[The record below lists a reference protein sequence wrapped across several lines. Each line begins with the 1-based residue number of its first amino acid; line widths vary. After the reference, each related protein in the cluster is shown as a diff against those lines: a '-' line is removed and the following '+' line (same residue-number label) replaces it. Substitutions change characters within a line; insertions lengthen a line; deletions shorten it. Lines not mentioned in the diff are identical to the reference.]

1 VTPGALEGVRV
12 LEFSEAIAAPLSG
25 MLLGDMGADVIKV
38 EPPAGESGRH
48 VVQSAADSRG
58 FLALNRNKRAIAI
71 DLKSPVGQAVIH
83 RLVSTVDVVIINYRP
98 ETASALKIDYATLAA
113 INSRLIYADITAVGR
128 RGPDSHRAGYDVIV
142 QAISGLMAAGERSE
156 GGIPLPINPP
166 VSDLSSGI
174 VLAWA
179 VCAALFARERTGV
192 GQKVG
197 TSLLASALLLQ
208 GAQFLRATGPP
219 PDPDWSALSY
229 PYYRSY
235 RTSDGM
241 VSIAAVTPV
250 MRRRLESAT
259 GVVHPLHGQRQ
270 IRRDSP
276 EAAAMTSQ
284 FLVELTEAMSR
295 RTTGE
300 WLKVF
305 DEAGVPAGRYRV
317 VGELVDDP
325 QVRANDLAVEV
336 DHPLLGA
343 VTMVG
348 PVVDMS
354 GTPTAARLASP
365 TIGQHNADVLTEIG
379 YSEADVAQLV
389 QAGVLSGS

>member
-1 VTPGALEGVRV
+1 MPGALDGVRV

-38 EPPAGESGRH
+38 EPPSGESGRH
-48 VVQSAADSRG
+48 VVQSTADSRG
-58 FLALNRNKRAIAI
+58 FLALNRNKRALAI
-71 DLKSPVGQAVIH
+71 DLKSAEGQAVIH

-98 ETASALKIDYATLAA
+98 ETARALKIDYPTLAA

-166 VSDLSSGI
+166 VSDLSTGI
-174 VLAWA
+174 VIAWA
-179 VCAALFARERTGV
+179 VCAALFARERTGA

-208 GAQFLRATGPP
+208 GAQFLRVTGPP

-235 RTSDGM
+235 RTADGM

-259 GVVHPLHGQRQ
+259 GVVHPLHAQRQ
-270 IRRDSP
+270 VRRDSP
-276 EAAAMTSQ
+276 EAAAMTSR
-284 FLVELTEAMSR
+284 FLEELTETMSR
-295 RTTGE
+295 RTTDE

-305 DEAGVPAGRYRV
+305 DDSGVPAGRYRV
-317 VGELVDDP
+317 IGELVDDP
-325 QVRANDLAVEV
+325 QVRANDLAVDV
-336 DHPLLGA
+336 HHPQLGA
-343 VTMVG
+343 ITMVG

-354 GTPTAARLASP
+354 ATPTTARHAPP
-365 TIGQHNADVLTEIG
+365 TVGQHNADILTEVG
-379 YSEADVAQLV
+379 YSAADVAELV
-389 QAGVLSGS
+389 ERGILSGG